1 MERDEAT
8 EHEVNP
14 ITSVDENPF
23 EDVKDDAASDKS
35 YDFAE
40 TIKILDNDKEVVMRA
55 LLDTGM
61 RMNAIARDKAVKS
74 EFLIEP
80 YKGPALKDAD
90 GPDFCPTGVVNL
102 LFYFKGYRSAK
113 TWNLEFV
120 VFEDPPF
127 DIALGSAFIKH
138 AGLLKRNDVA
148 LPVQYKHQS
157 ERERQEQE
165 RKTNERNSGQAA
177 AISEEKR
184 MMEQRRRI
192 EKERRERDKAKK
204 R

>member
-80 YKGPALKDAD
+80 YKGPALK
-90 GPDFCPTGVVNL
+90 GRRWTRL
-102 LFYFKGYRSAK
+102 LS
-113 TWNLEFV
+113 
-120 VFEDPPF
+120 D
-127 DIALGSAFIKH
+127 
-138 AGLLKRNDVA
+138 
-148 LPVQYKHQS
+148 
-157 ERERQEQE
+157 
-165 RKTNERNSGQAA
+165 
-177 AISEEKR
+177 
-184 MMEQRRRI
+184 RRRQSAVLLQ
-192 EKERRERDKAKK
+192 RL
-204 R
+204 